1 MNRMDQTEIDE
12 TVAEAEQIAGGDYR
26 THEPTARNHAKLQ
39 ALQIRTN
46 SELIKTIR
54 HLDAKNAK
62 LQKSVAI
69 LSVVATL
76 AAIIALFK

>member
-1 MNRMDQTEIDE
+1 MDSNQLDKI
-12 TVAEAEQIAGGDYR
+12 VKEAEKIAGGDYA

-39 ALQIRTN
+39 ALQIKVN

-54 HLDAKNAK
+54 ILDDKNSK
-62 LQKSVAI
+62 LQVMIAVMTVFVA
-69 LSVVATL
+69 A